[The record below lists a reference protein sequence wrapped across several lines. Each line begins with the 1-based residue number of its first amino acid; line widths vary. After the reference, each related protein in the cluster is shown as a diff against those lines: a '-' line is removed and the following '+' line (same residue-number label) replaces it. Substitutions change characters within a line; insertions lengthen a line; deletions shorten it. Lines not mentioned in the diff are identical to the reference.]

1 VILATVRDTD
11 QDDVQETPDEIS
23 SEKTTEE
30 TGEKATDETTEVTID
45 GSITETGEETGQETG
60 EENVQDSERDWERD
74 REELDLVLNVLPP
87 GVADIL
93 RARDDLNQLLEVILD
108 LGRFPEARFVSG
120 DAELNETPITA
131 DDLQNVIE
139 RIGDFGEDNR
149 AGIERTLHRIS
160 AIRNR
165 RGSVV
170 GITCRVGRAV
180 FGTIDIIEDLAF
192 SGKNILLLGRPGVGK
207 TTMLREMAR
216 VLSGQARKRVIIV
229 DTSNEI
235 AGDGDVP
242 HPAIG
247 RARRMQV
254 KSPAAQHG
262 VMIEAVENHMP
273 ETVIIDEMSSE
284 EETAAAR
291 TIAERGVQLIATAHG
306 NTLDNL
312 IMNPTLSD
320 LVGGIQTVTLGDQE
334 ARFRGTQKS
343 VLERKAPPTFDV
355 VVEIQGWDKLAVHD
369 NVAQVVDQWLRGF
382 PISPEVRTMGTSGEV
397 VRTQEQARVS
407 EAQPGSWQQQ
417 GQKGGRQR
425 DRQPDQQMDRQAQ
438 GQPVQAQ
445 LAQSAMAA
453 PAAPMGMRAP
463 ESKVKEAEVRIFL
476 FGVGRD
482 KLEAAAAE
490 SGRVV
495 HIVNELRQADVV
507 LTTKTHYRRGS
518 QLVRIAET
526 SGTPVCVLRKNTMVQ
541 LQEFLDTIIKD
552 WHRDNDGSGPGII
565 PGMGNSGDG
574 PAFTGPNSSPAMD
587 KAMDEAEEAA
597 NRVLSGEQTVHL
609 APQRSYIR
617 RLQHLLGQR
626 YNVASV
632 SQGKE
637 PERSVLFYR
646 V

>member
-1 VILATVRDTD
+1 MATV
-11 QDDVQETPDEIS
+11 QEEI
-23 SEKTTEE
+23 
-30 TGEKATDETTEVTID
+30 
-45 GSITETGEETGQETG
+45 QEPG
-60 EENVQDSERDWERD
+60 REREQ
-74 REELDLVLNVLPP
+74 REQLELDLVLNVLPP
-87 GVADIL
+87 DVAGVL
-93 RARDDLNQLLEVILD
+93 RDRDDLDQLLEVVLD
-108 LGRFPEARFVSG
+108 LGRLPEARLVSG
-120 DAELNETPITA
+120 DAELNDEPVTTA
-131 DDLQNVIE
+131 DLENVIE
-139 RIGDFGEDNR
+139 RIGDFGDDNR

-165 RGSVV
+165 RGQVI

-180 FGTIDIIEDLAF
+180 FGTIKIIEDLAF

-216 VLSGQARKRVIIV
+216 VLSQEAKKRVIIV

-247 RARRMQV
+247 RSRRMQV
-254 KSPAAQHG
+254 PTPSQQHG

-273 ETVIIDEMSSE
+273 ETIVIDEMGTE
-284 EETAAAR
+284 QEAAAAR

-334 ARFRGTQKS
+334 ARYRGTQKS

-355 VVEIQGWDKLAVHD
+355 VVEIQGWAKLAVHD
-369 NVAQVVDQWLRGF
+369 NVSQVVDQWLRGF
-382 PISPEVRTMGTSGEV
+382 PISPEVRTMGDDGEV
-397 VRTQEQARVS
+397 KRSQEQVRVS
-407 EAQPGSWQQQ
+407 EAQPGSWQSDSRRGRGGRENQSSQRQSPQ
-417 GQKGGRQR
+417 GQ
-425 DRQPDQQMDRQAQ
+425 MM
-438 GQPVQAQ
+438 
-445 LAQSAMAA
+445 AQSQMAA
-453 PAAPMGMRAP
+453 LVEPEAA
-463 ESKVKEAEVRIFL
+463 VKASEVRIFL

-490 SGRVV
+490 SGTALQ
-495 HIVNELRQADVV
+495 IVNELRRADLV

-518 QLVRIAET
+518 QLVRIAES
-526 SGTPVCVLRKNTMVQ
+526 SGTPVCVLRKNTMPQ
-541 LQEFLDTIIKD
+541 LQEFLDTVIKE
-552 WHRDNDGSGPGII
+552 WHGGGGNGMLANLGNDE
-565 PGMGNSGDG
+565 DG
-574 PAFTGPNSSPAMD
+574 PPFTGQNGSPTME
-587 KAMDEAEEAA
+587 KAMDEAEDAA
-597 NRVLSGEQTVHL
+597 NRVLSGEQTIHL
-609 APQRSYIR
+609 SPQRSYIR

-632 SQGKE
+632 SQGRE
-637 PERSVLFYR
+637 PERAVLFYR

>member
-1 VILATVRDTD
+1 MATV
-11 QDDVQETPDEIS
+11 QEEI
-23 SEKTTEE
+23 
-30 TGEKATDETTEVTID
+30 
-45 GSITETGEETGQETG
+45 QEPG
-60 EENVQDSERDWERD
+60 REREQ
-74 REELDLVLNVLPP
+74 REQLELDLVLNVLPP
-87 GVADIL
+87 DVAGVL
-93 RARDDLNQLLEVILD
+93 RDRDDLDQLLEVVLD
-108 LGRFPEARFVSG
+108 LGRLPEARFVSG
-120 DAELNETPITA
+120 DAELNDQPVTTA
-131 DDLQNVIE
+131 DLENVIE
-139 RIGDFGEDNR
+139 RIGDFGDDNR

-165 RGSVV
+165 RGQVI

-180 FGTIDIIEDLAF
+180 FGTIKIIEDLAF

-216 VLSGQARKRVIIV
+216 VLSQEAKKRVIIV

-247 RARRMQV
+247 RSRRMQV
-254 KSPAAQHG
+254 PTPSQQHG

-273 ETVIIDEMSSE
+273 ETIVIDEMGTE
-284 EETAAAR
+284 QEAAAAR

-334 ARFRGTQKS
+334 ARYRGTQKS

-355 VVEIQGWDKLAVHD
+355 VVEIQGWAKLAVHD
-369 NVAQVVDQWLRGF
+369 NVSQVVDQWLRGF
-382 PISPEVRTMGTSGEV
+382 PISPEVRTMGDDGEV
-397 VRTQEQARVS
+397 KRSQEQVRVS
-407 EAQPGSWQQQ
+407 EAQPGSWQSDSRR
-417 GQKGGRQR
+417 GRGGRENQSSQR
-425 DRQPDQQMDRQAQ
+425 QSPQGPMMAQ
-438 GQPVQAQ
+438 SQ
-445 LAQSAMAA
+445 LAALVE
-453 PAAPMGMRAP
+453 PAAA
-463 ESKVKEAEVRIFL
+463 FL

-482 KLEAAAAE
+482 KLETAAAE
-490 SGRVV
+490 SGTALQ
-495 HIVNELRQADVV
+495 IVNELRRADLV

-518 QLVRIAET
+518 QLVRIAES
-526 SGTPVCVLRKNTMVQ
+526 SGTPVCVLRKNTMPQ
-541 LQEFLDTIIKD
+541 LQEFLDTVIKE
-552 WHRDNDGSGPGII
+552 WHGGGGNGMLANLGNDE
-565 PGMGNSGDG
+565 DG
-574 PAFTGPNSSPAMD
+574 PPFTGQNGSPTME
-587 KAMDEAEEAA
+587 KAMDEAEDAA
-597 NRVLSGEQTVHL
+597 NRVLSGEQTIHL

-632 SQGKE
+632 SQGRE
-637 PERSVLFYR
+637 PERAVLFYR

>member
-1 VILATVRDTD
+1 MATV
-11 QDDVQETPDEIS
+11 QEEI
-23 SEKTTEE
+23 
-30 TGEKATDETTEVTID
+30 
-45 GSITETGEETGQETG
+45 QEPG
-60 EENVQDSERDWERD
+60 REREQ
-74 REELDLVLNVLPP
+74 REQLELDLVLNVLPP
-87 GVADIL
+87 DVAGVL
-93 RARDDLNQLLEVILD
+93 RDRDDLDQLLEVVLD
-108 LGRFPEARFVSG
+108 LGRLPEARFVSG
-120 DAELNETPITA
+120 DAELNDEPVTTA
-131 DDLQNVIE
+131 DLENVIE
-139 RIGDFGEDNR
+139 RIGDFGDDNR

-165 RGSVV
+165 RGQVI

-180 FGTIDIIEDLAF
+180 FGTIKIIEDLAF

-216 VLSGQARKRVIIV
+216 VLSQEAKKRVIIV

-247 RARRMQV
+247 RSRRMQV
-254 KSPAAQHG
+254 PTPSQQHG

-273 ETVIIDEMSSE
+273 ETIVIDEMGTE
-284 EETAAAR
+284 QEAAAAR

-334 ARFRGTQKS
+334 ARYRGTQKS

-355 VVEIQGWDKLAVHD
+355 VVEIQGWAKLAVHD
-369 NVAQVVDQWLRGF
+369 NVSQVVDQWLRGF
-382 PISPEVRTMGTSGEV
+382 PISPEVRTMGDDGEV
-397 VRTQEQARVS
+397 KRSQEQVRVS
-407 EAQPGSWQQQ
+407 EAQPGSWQSDSRRGRGGRENQSPQRQSPQ
-417 GQKGGRQR
+417 GQ
-425 DRQPDQQMDRQAQ
+425 MM
-438 GQPVQAQ
+438 
-445 LAQSAMAA
+445 AQSQMAA
-453 PAAPMGMRAP
+453 LVEPEAA
-463 ESKVKEAEVRIFL
+463 VKASEVRIFL

-490 SGRVV
+490 SGTALQ
-495 HIVNELRQADVV
+495 IVNELRRADLV

-518 QLVRIAET
+518 QLVRIAES
-526 SGTPVCVLRKNTMVQ
+526 SGTPVCVLRKNTMPQ
-541 LQEFLDTIIKD
+541 LQEFLDTVIKE
-552 WHRDNDGSGPGII
+552 WHGGGGNGMLANLGNDE
-565 PGMGNSGDG
+565 DG
-574 PAFTGPNSSPAMD
+574 PPFTGQNGSPTME
-587 KAMDEAEEAA
+587 KAMDEAEDAA
-597 NRVLSGEQTVHL
+597 NRVLSGEQTIHL

-632 SQGKE
+632 SQGRE
-637 PERSVLFYR
+637 PERAVLFYR

>member
-1 VILATVRDTD
+1 MA
-11 QDDVQETPDEIS
+11 
-23 SEKTTEE
+23 
-30 TGEKATDETTEVTID
+30 
-45 GSITETGEETGQETG
+45 TGQEEIPEPG
-60 EENVQDSERDWERD
+60 REREQL
-74 REELDLVLNVLPP
+74 EQLELDLVLDVLPP
-87 GVADIL
+87 EVAGVL
-93 RARDDLNQLLEVILD
+93 RNRDDLDQLLEVVLD
-108 LGRFPEARFVSG
+108 LGRLPEARFVSG
-120 DAELNETPITA
+120 DAELNDEPVTTA
-131 DDLQNVIE
+131 DLENVIE
-139 RIGDFGEDNR
+139 RIGDFGDDNR

-165 RGSVV
+165 RGQVI

-180 FGTIDIIEDLAF
+180 FGTIKIIEDLAF

-216 VLSGQARKRVIIV
+216 VLSQEAKKRVIIV

-247 RARRMQV
+247 RSRRMQV
-254 KSPAAQHG
+254 PTPSQQHG

-273 ETVIIDEMSSE
+273 ETIVIDEMGTE
-284 EETAAAR
+284 QEAAAAR

-334 ARFRGTQKS
+334 ARYRGTQKS

-355 VVEIQGWDKLAVHD
+355 VVEIQGWAKLAVHD
-369 NVAQVVDQWLRGF
+369 NVSQVVDQWLRGF
-382 PISPEVRTMGTSGEV
+382 PISPEVRTMGDDGEV
-397 VRTQEQARVS
+397 KRSQEQVRVS
-407 EAQPGSWQQQ
+407 EAQPGSWQSDSRRGRGGRANQSSQRQSPQ
-417 GQKGGRQR
+417 GQMMAESQ
-425 DRQPDQQMDRQAQ
+425 
-438 GQPVQAQ
+438 
-445 LAQSAMAA
+445 MAA
-453 PAAPMGMRAP
+453 LVEP
-463 ESKVKEAEVRIFL
+463 EAVVKASEVRIFL

-490 SGRVV
+490 SGTALQ
-495 HIVNELRQADVV
+495 IVNELRRADLV

-518 QLVRIAET
+518 QLVRIAES
-526 SGTPVCVLRKNTMVQ
+526 SGTPVCVLRKNTMPQ
-541 LQEFLDTIIKD
+541 LQEFLDTVIKE
-552 WHRDNDGSGPGII
+552 WHGGGGNGMLANLGNDE
-565 PGMGNSGDG
+565 DG
-574 PAFTGPNSSPAMD
+574 PPFTGQNGSPTME
-587 KAMDEAEEAA
+587 KAMDEAEDAA
-597 NRVLSGEQTVHL
+597 NRVLSGEQTIHL

-632 SQGKE
+632 SQGRE
-637 PERSVLFYR
+637 PERAVLFYR

>member
-1 VILATVRDTD
+1 MATV
-11 QDDVQETPDEIS
+11 Q
-23 SEKTTEE
+23 
-30 TGEKATDETTEVTID
+30 
-45 GSITETGEETGQETG
+45 
-60 EENVQDSERDWERD
+60 
-74 REELDLVLNVLPP
+74 EELDLVLNVLPP
-87 GVADIL
+87 GVANIL
-93 RARDDLNQLLEVILD
+93 QARDDLDQLLEVVLD
-108 LGRFPEARFVSG
+108 LGRLPEARFVSG
-120 DAELNETPITA
+120 DA
-131 DDLQNVIE
+131 DLDQSPVTVVDLENVIE
-139 RIGDFGEDNR
+139 RVGDFGEDNR

-165 RGSVV
+165 RGQVI

-180 FGTIDIIEDLAF
+180 FGTIKIIEDLAF

-216 VLSGQARKRVIIV
+216 VLSQEAKKRVIIV

-242 HPAIG
+242 HSAIG
-247 RARRMQV
+247 RSRRMQV
-254 KSPAAQHG
+254 PSPSRQHG

-273 ETVIIDEMSSE
+273 ETIVIDEMGTEQEAS
-284 EETAAAR
+284 AAR

-334 ARFRGTQKS
+334 ARYRGTQKS
-343 VLERKAPPTFDV
+343 VLERKGPPTFDV
-355 VVEIQGWDKLAVHD
+355 VVEIQGWDRLAVHD

-382 PISPEVRTMGTSGEV
+382 PIAPEIRSLDEDGEV
-397 VRTQEQARVS
+397 IRTQEQPRVS
-407 EAQPGSWQQQ
+407 EAQPGSWQPD
-417 GQKGGRQR
+417 KRRGGRQGIR
-425 DRQPDQQMDRQAQ
+425 
-438 GQPVQAQ
+438 
-445 LAQSAMAA
+445 LAQEQPQQGEITPQVTIGTAA
-453 PAAPMGMRAP
+453 SVREP
-463 ESKVKEAEVRIFL
+463 EAVLKESEVRVFL

-482 KLEAAAAE
+482 KLEVATAE
-490 SGRVV
+490 TGIPVQ
-495 HIVNELRQADVV
+495 IVNELRRADLV

-526 SGTPVCVLRKNTMVQ
+526 SGTPVCVLRKNTMPQ
-541 LQEFLDTIIKD
+541 LQEFLGTIIKE
-552 WHRDNDGSGPGII
+552 WHGSGKGQVDDFI
-565 PGMGNSGDG
+565 PDLGNDNYG
-574 PAFTGPNSSPAMD
+574 PPFTGRHNAPVME
-587 KAMDEAEEAA
+587 KAMDEAEQAA

-632 SQGKE
+632 SQGRE

>member
-1 VILATVRDTD
+1 VILATV
-11 QDDVQETPDEIS
+11 Q
-23 SEKTTEE
+23 
-30 TGEKATDETTEVTID
+30 
-45 GSITETGEETGQETG
+45 
-60 EENVQDSERDWERD
+60 
-74 REELDLVLNVLPP
+74 EELDLVLNVLPP
-87 GVADIL
+87 GVANIL
-93 RARDDLNQLLEVILD
+93 QARDDLDQLLEVVLD
-108 LGRFPEARFVSG
+108 LGRLPEARFVSG
-120 DAELNETPITA
+120 DA
-131 DDLQNVIE
+131 DLDQSPVTVVDLENVIE
-139 RIGDFGEDNR
+139 RVGDFGEDNR

-165 RGSVV
+165 RGQVI

-180 FGTIDIIEDLAF
+180 FGTIKIIEDLAF

-216 VLSGQARKRVIIV
+216 VLSQEAKKRVIIV

-242 HPAIG
+242 HSAIG
-247 RARRMQV
+247 RSRRMQV
-254 KSPAAQHG
+254 PSPSRQHG

-273 ETVIIDEMSSE
+273 ETIVIDEMGTEQEAS
-284 EETAAAR
+284 AAR

-334 ARFRGTQKS
+334 ARYRGTQKS
-343 VLERKAPPTFDV
+343 VLERKGPPTFDV
-355 VVEIQGWDKLAVHD
+355 VVEIQGWDRLAVHD

-382 PISPEVRTMGTSGEV
+382 PIAPEIRSLDEDGEV
-397 VRTQEQARVS
+397 IRTQEQPRVS
-407 EAQPGSWQQQ
+407 EAQPGSWQPD
-417 GQKGGRQR
+417 KRRGGRQGIR
-425 DRQPDQQMDRQAQ
+425 
-438 GQPVQAQ
+438 
-445 LAQSAMAA
+445 LAQEQPQQGEITPQVTIGTAA
-453 PAAPMGMRAP
+453 SVREP
-463 ESKVKEAEVRIFL
+463 EAVLKESEVRVFL

-482 KLEAAAAE
+482 KLEVATAE
-490 SGRVV
+490 TGIPVQ
-495 HIVNELRQADVV
+495 IVNELRRADLV

-526 SGTPVCVLRKNTMVQ
+526 SGTPVCVLRKNTMPQ
-541 LQEFLDTIIKD
+541 LQEFLGTIIKE
-552 WHRDNDGSGPGII
+552 WHGGGKGQVDDFIPDLGNDNDGP
-565 PGMGNSGDG
+565 P
-574 PAFTGPNSSPAMD
+574 FTGRHNAPVME
-587 KAMDEAEEAA
+587 KAMDEAEQAA

-632 SQGKE
+632 SQGRE

>member
-1 VILATVRDTD
+1 MATV
-11 QDDVQETPDEIS
+11 QEEI
-23 SEKTTEE
+23 
-30 TGEKATDETTEVTID
+30 
-45 GSITETGEETGQETG
+45 QEPG
-60 EENVQDSERDWERD
+60 REREQ
-74 REELDLVLNVLPP
+74 REQLELDLVLNVLPP
-87 GVADIL
+87 DVAGVL
-93 RARDDLNQLLEVILD
+93 RDRDDLDQLLEVVLD
-108 LGRFPEARFVSG
+108 LGRLPEARFVSG
-120 DAELNETPITA
+120 DAELNDEPVTTA
-131 DDLQNVIE
+131 DLENVIE
-139 RIGDFGEDNR
+139 RIGDFGDDNR

-165 RGSVV
+165 RGQVI

-180 FGTIDIIEDLAF
+180 FGTIKIIEDLAF

-216 VLSGQARKRVIIV
+216 VLSQEAKKRVIIV

-247 RARRMQV
+247 RSRRMQV
-254 KSPAAQHG
+254 PTPSQQHG

-273 ETVIIDEMSSE
+273 ETIIIDEMGTE
-284 EETAAAR
+284 QEAAAAR

-334 ARFRGTQKS
+334 ARYRGTQKS

-355 VVEIQGWDKLAVHD
+355 VVEIQGWAKLAVHD
-369 NVAQVVDQWLRGF
+369 NVSQVVDQWLRGF
-382 PISPEVRTMGTSGEV
+382 PISPEVRTMGDDGEV
-397 VRTQEQARVS
+397 KRSQEQVRVS
-407 EAQPGSWQQQ
+407 EAQPGSWQSDSRRGRGGRANQSLQRQSPQ
-417 GQKGGRQR
+417 GQ
-425 DRQPDQQMDRQAQ
+425 MM
-438 GQPVQAQ
+438 
-445 LAQSAMAA
+445 AQSQMAA
-453 PAAPMGMRAP
+453 PAALVEP
-463 ESKVKEAEVRIFL
+463 EAAVKASEVRIFL

-490 SGRVV
+490 SGTALQ
-495 HIVNELRQADVV
+495 IVNELRRADLV

-518 QLVRIAET
+518 QLVRIAES
-526 SGTPVCVLRKNTMVQ
+526 SGTPVCVLRKNTMPQ
-541 LQEFLDTIIKD
+541 LQDFLDTVIKE
-552 WHRDNDGSGPGII
+552 WHGGGGNGMLPDLGNDE
-565 PGMGNSGDG
+565 DG
-574 PAFTGPNSSPAMD
+574 PPFTGQNGSPIME
-587 KAMDEAEEAA
+587 KAMDEAEDAA
-597 NRVLSGEQTVHL
+597 NRVLSGEQTVRL

-632 SQGKE
+632 SQGRE
-637 PERSVLFYR
+637 PERAVLFYR

>member
-1 VILATVRDTD
+1 MATV
-11 QDDVQETPDEIS
+11 QEEL
-23 SEKTTEE
+23 
-30 TGEKATDETTEVTID
+30 
-45 GSITETGEETGQETG
+45 QETG
-60 EENVQDSERDWERD
+60 REKEQEETN
-74 REELDLVLNVLPP
+74 LVLDVLPSS
-87 GVADIL
+87 VAEAL
-93 RARDDLNQLLEVILD
+93 RARNDLEQLLEIVLD
-108 LGRFPEARFVSG
+108 LGRMPEARFVSEEI
-120 DAELNETPITA
+120 DLDERPVTA
-131 DDLQNVIE
+131 QDLEKVIE
-139 RIGDFGEDNR
+139 RIGEFGDDNR

-165 RGSVV
+165 KGQVV

-180 FGTIDIIEDLAF
+180 FGTIKIIEDLAF

-216 VLSGQARKRVIIV
+216 VLSEEARKRVIIV

-247 RARRMQV
+247 RSRRMQV
-254 KSPAAQHG
+254 RTPSQQHA

-273 ETVIIDEMSSE
+273 ETIIIDEMGTE
-284 EETAAAR
+284 EEAAAAR

-334 ARFRGTQKS
+334 ARYRGTQKS

-355 VVEIQGWDKLAVHD
+355 VVEIQGWDRLAVHD
-369 NVAQVVDQWLRGF
+369 NVDQVVDQWLRGF
-382 PISPEVRTMGTSGEV
+382 PIAPEIRWLGDDGDVKRS
-397 VRTQEQARVS
+397 QEQVRNS
-407 EAQPGSWQQQ
+407 EAKPGAWQPETP
-417 GQKGGRQR
+417 RQNR
-425 DRQPDQQMDRQAQ
+425 SGNRSAQ
-438 GQPVQAQ
+438 GQIG
-445 LAQSAMAA
+445 A
-453 PAAPMGMRAP
+453 PP
-463 ESKVKEAEVRIFL
+463 ESVEPSRPESTVKESEVRVFL

-490 SGRVV
+490 SGTVV
-495 HIVNELRQADVV
+495 HIVNELRRADLV

-518 QLVRIAET
+518 HLVRVAES
-526 SGTPVCVLRKNTMVQ
+526 SGTPVCVLRKNTMPQ
-541 LQEFLDTIIKD
+541 LREFLHTVIKD
-552 WHRDNDGSGPGII
+552 WHSGGNGRGHGNMPDLGPGL
-565 PGMGNSGDG
+565 GTNDDG
-574 PAFTGPNSSPAMD
+574 PPFIGGNGSPSMD

-597 NRVLSGEQTVHL
+597 NRVLAGEQAVHL

-632 SQGKE
+632 SQGRE
-637 PERSVLFYR
+637 PERAVMFYR

>member
-1 VILATVRDTD
+1 MATV
-11 QDDVQETPDEIS
+11 QEEI
-23 SEKTTEE
+23 
-30 TGEKATDETTEVTID
+30 
-45 GSITETGEETGQETG
+45 QEPG
-60 EENVQDSERDWERD
+60 REREQ
-74 REELDLVLNVLPP
+74 REQLELDLVLDVLPP
-87 GVADIL
+87 EVAGVL
-93 RARDDLNQLLEVILD
+93 RNRDDLDQLLEVVLD
-108 LGRFPEARFVSG
+108 LGRLPEARFVSG
-120 DAELNETPITA
+120 DAELNDEPVTTA
-131 DDLQNVIE
+131 DLENVIE
-139 RIGDFGEDNR
+139 RIGDFGDDNR

-165 RGSVV
+165 RGQVI

-180 FGTIDIIEDLAF
+180 FGTIKIIEDLAF

-216 VLSGQARKRVIIV
+216 VLSQEAKKRVIIV

-247 RARRMQV
+247 RSRRMQV
-254 KSPAAQHG
+254 PTPSQQHG

-273 ETVIIDEMSSE
+273 ETIVIDEMGTE
-284 EETAAAR
+284 QEAAAAR

-334 ARFRGTQKS
+334 ARYRGTQKS

-355 VVEIQGWDKLAVHD
+355 VVEIQGWAKLAVHD
-369 NVAQVVDQWLRGF
+369 NVSQVVDQWLRGF
-382 PISPEVRTMGTSGEV
+382 PISPEVRTMGDDGEV
-397 VRTQEQARVS
+397 KRSQEQVRVS
-407 EAQPGSWQQQ
+407 EAQPGSWQSDSRRGRGGRANQSSQRQSPQ
-417 GQKGGRQR
+417 GQ
-425 DRQPDQQMDRQAQ
+425 MM
-438 GQPVQAQ
+438 
-445 LAQSAMAA
+445 AQSQMAA
-453 PAAPMGMRAP
+453 LVEP
-463 ESKVKEAEVRIFL
+463 EAVVKASEVRIFL

-490 SGRVV
+490 SGTALQ
-495 HIVNELRQADVV
+495 IVNELRRADLV

-518 QLVRIAET
+518 QLVRIAES
-526 SGTPVCVLRKNTMVQ
+526 SGTPVCVLRKNTMPQ
-541 LQEFLDTIIKD
+541 LQEFLDTVIKE
-552 WHRDNDGSGPGII
+552 WHGGGGNGMLANLGNDE
-565 PGMGNSGDG
+565 DG
-574 PAFTGPNSSPAMD
+574 PPFTGQNGSPTME

-597 NRVLSGEQTVHL
+597 NRVLSGEQTIHL

-632 SQGKE
+632 SQGRE
-637 PERSVLFYR
+637 PERAVLFYR

>member
-1 VILATVRDTD
+1 MATVQEEIQE
-11 QDDVQETPDEIS
+11 QDGQREQQE
-23 SEKTTEE
+23 
-30 TGEKATDETTEVTID
+30 
-45 GSITETGEETGQETG
+45 Q
-60 EENVQDSERDWERD
+60 
-74 REELDLVLNVLPP
+74 REQREQIELDLVLNVLPP
-87 GVADIL
+87 GVAEVL
-93 RARDDLNQLLEVILD
+93 RARDDLNQLLEIVLD
-108 LGRFPEARFVSG
+108 LGRLPEARFVWG
-120 DAELNETPITA
+120 DTELNQSPVTA
-131 DDLQNVIE
+131 ADLQNVIE
-139 RIGDFGEDNR
+139 RIGDFGDDNR

-165 RGSVV
+165 RGQVI

-180 FGTIDIIEDLAF
+180 FGTIKIIEDLAF

-216 VLSGQARKRVIIV
+216 VLSQDARKRVIIV

-247 RARRMQV
+247 RSRRMQV
-254 KSPAAQHG
+254 PTPLQQHG

-273 ETVIIDEMSSE
+273 ETIIIDEMGTE
-284 EETAAAR
+284 EEAAAAR

-334 ARFRGTQKS
+334 ARYRGTQKT

-355 VVEIQGWDKLAVHD
+355 VVEIQGWDRLAVHD
-369 NVAQVVDQWLRGF
+369 NVAEVVDQWLRGY
-382 PISPEVRTMGTSGEV
+382 PIAPEIRSLGEDGEV
-397 VRTQEQARVS
+397 KRSQEQARVS
-407 EAQPGSWQQQ
+407 EAQPGSWQPNSRRPGRHSGRNTTGQSTQ
-417 GQKGGRQR
+417 GQST
-425 DRQPDQQMDRQAQ
+425 
-438 GQPVQAQ
+438 
-445 LAQSAMAA
+445 AQSEAGTPVA
-453 PAAPMGMRAP
+453 RIEP
-463 ESKVKEAEVRIFL
+463 EASPKASEVRVFL

-482 KLEAAAAE
+482 KLEAASAE
-490 SGRVV
+490 SGTAVQ
-495 HIVNELRQADVV
+495 IVNELRRADLV

-518 QLVRIAET
+518 QLVRIAES
-526 SGTPVCVLRKNTMVQ
+526 SGTPVCVLRKNTMPQ
-541 LQEFLDTIIKD
+541 LQEFLRTVIKE
-552 WHRDNDGSGPGII
+552 WHGGGNGARLMPDLGNDD
-565 PGMGNSGDG
+565 DG
-574 PAFTGPNSSPAMD
+574 PPFTGENSSPTME
-587 KAMDEAEEAA
+587 KAMDEAEDAA

-609 APQRSYIR
+609 TPQRSYIR

-632 SQGKE
+632 SQGRE

>member
-1 VILATVRDTD
+1 MILATV
-11 QDDVQETPDEIS
+11 Q
-23 SEKTTEE
+23 
-30 TGEKATDETTEVTID
+30 
-45 GSITETGEETGQETG
+45 
-60 EENVQDSERDWERD
+60 
-74 REELDLVLNVLPP
+74 EELDLVLNVLPP
-87 GVADIL
+87 GVANIL
-93 RARDDLNQLLEVILD
+93 QARDDLDQLLEVVLD
-108 LGRFPEARFVSG
+108 LGRLPEARFVSG
-120 DAELNETPITA
+120 DA
-131 DDLQNVIE
+131 DLDQSPVTVVDLENVIE
-139 RIGDFGEDNR
+139 RVGDFGEDNR

-165 RGSVV
+165 RGQVI

-180 FGTIDIIEDLAF
+180 FGTIKIIEDLAF

-216 VLSGQARKRVIIV
+216 VLSQEAKKRVIIV

-242 HPAIG
+242 HSAIG
-247 RARRMQV
+247 RSRRMQV
-254 KSPAAQHG
+254 PSPSRQHG

-273 ETVIIDEMSSE
+273 ETIVIDEMGTEQEAS
-284 EETAAAR
+284 AAR

-334 ARFRGTQKS
+334 ARYRGTQKS
-343 VLERKAPPTFDV
+343 VLERKGPPTFDV
-355 VVEIQGWDKLAVHD
+355 VVEIQGWDRLAVHD

-382 PISPEVRTMGTSGEV
+382 PIAPEIRSLDEDGEV
-397 VRTQEQARVS
+397 IRTQEQPRVS
-407 EAQPGSWQQQ
+407 EAQPGSWQPD
-417 GQKGGRQR
+417 KRRGGRQGIR
-425 DRQPDQQMDRQAQ
+425 
-438 GQPVQAQ
+438 
-445 LAQSAMAA
+445 LAQEQPQQGAITQQVTMGTAA
-453 PAAPMGMRAP
+453 SVREP
-463 ESKVKEAEVRIFL
+463 EAVLKESEVRVFL

-482 KLEAAAAE
+482 KLEVATAE
-490 SGRVV
+490 TGIPVQ
-495 HIVNELRQADVV
+495 IVNELRRADLV

-526 SGTPVCVLRKNTMVQ
+526 SGTPVCVLRKNTMPQ
-541 LQEFLDTIIKD
+541 LQEFLGTIIKE
-552 WHRDNDGSGPGII
+552 WHGGGRGQVDDFIPDLGNDNDGP
-565 PGMGNSGDG
+565 P
-574 PAFTGPNSSPAMD
+574 FTGRHNAPVME
-587 KAMDEAEEAA
+587 KAMDEAEQAA

-632 SQGKE
+632 SQGRE

>member
-1 VILATVRDTD
+1 MATV
-11 QDDVQETPDEIS
+11 QEEI
-23 SEKTTEE
+23 
-30 TGEKATDETTEVTID
+30 
-45 GSITETGEETGQETG
+45 QEPG
-60 EENVQDSERDWERD
+60 REREQ
-74 REELDLVLNVLPP
+74 REQLELDLVLNVLPP
-87 GVADIL
+87 DVAGVL
-93 RARDDLNQLLEVILD
+93 RDRDDLDQLLEVVLD
-108 LGRFPEARFVSG
+108 LGRLPEARFVSG
-120 DAELNETPITA
+120 DAELNDEPVTTA
-131 DDLQNVIE
+131 DLENVIE
-139 RIGDFGEDNR
+139 RIGDFGDDNR

-165 RGSVV
+165 RGQVI

-180 FGTIDIIEDLAF
+180 FGTIKIIEDLAF

-216 VLSGQARKRVIIV
+216 VLSQEAKKRVIIV

-247 RARRMQV
+247 RSRRMQV
-254 KSPAAQHG
+254 PTPSKQHG

-273 ETVIIDEMSSE
+273 ETIIIDEMGTEQEAS
-284 EETAAAR
+284 AAR

-334 ARFRGTQKS
+334 ARYRGTQKS

-355 VVEIQGWDKLAVHD
+355 VVEIQGWAKLAVHD
-369 NVAQVVDQWLRGF
+369 NVSQVVDQWLRGF
-382 PISPEVRTMGTSGEV
+382 PISPEVRTMGDDGEV
-397 VRTQEQARVS
+397 KRSQEQVRVS
-407 EAQPGSWQQQ
+407 EAQPGSWQSDSRRGRGGRANQSSQRQSPQ
-417 GQKGGRQR
+417 GQ
-425 DRQPDQQMDRQAQ
+425 MM
-438 GQPVQAQ
+438 
-445 LAQSAMAA
+445 AQSQMAA
-453 PAAPMGMRAP
+453 PAALVEP
-463 ESKVKEAEVRIFL
+463 EAAVKASEVRIFL

-490 SGRVV
+490 SGTALQ
-495 HIVNELRQADVV
+495 IVNELRRADLV

-518 QLVRIAET
+518 QLVRIAES
-526 SGTPVCVLRKNTMVQ
+526 SGTPVCVLRKNTMPQ
-541 LQEFLDTIIKD
+541 LQDFLDTVIKE
-552 WHRDNDGSGPGII
+552 WHGGGGNGMLPDLGNDE
-565 PGMGNSGDG
+565 DG
-574 PAFTGPNSSPAMD
+574 PPFTGQNGSPIME
-587 KAMDEAEEAA
+587 KAMEEAEDAA

-632 SQGKE
+632 SQGRE
-637 PERSVLFYR
+637 PERAVLFYR